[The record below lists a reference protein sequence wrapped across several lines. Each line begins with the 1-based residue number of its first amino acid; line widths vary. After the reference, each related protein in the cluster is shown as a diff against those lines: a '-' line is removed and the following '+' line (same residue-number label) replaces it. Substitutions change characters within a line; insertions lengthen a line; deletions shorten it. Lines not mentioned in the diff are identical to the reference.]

1 MQLSGQKL
9 KQLRSEKGWSQELLA
24 KASGISLRTI
34 QRIESEGNAS
44 AESALA
50 IASAMEVSPTELQST
65 ENPIEVNWKRR
76 KIMQGFI
83 SLLVAFGA
91 IFTIIILAAEPKD
104 YGNKVIFIFLFTYL
118 ATTTIITFGIE
129 GLSKSI
135 KGLRYIFASDI
146 VGGKQAQYLATIYS
160 KQITYSYACGVIGF
174 LVGVVAIHSNSN
186 FNLQNIHQAYA
197 VNTLCLLYS
206 GMLSE
211 CVFRPLKNKLET
223 CDIIYF

>member
-1 MQLSGQKL
+1 MQLSSQKL
-9 KQLRSEKGWSQELLA
+9 KQLRNEKGWSQELLA

-76 KIMQGFI
+76 KMMQGFI

-91 IFTIIILAAEPKD
+91 IFTVITLAAEPRD
-104 YGNKVIFIFLFTYL
+104 YGNKVVFVFLFTYL
-118 ATTTIITFGIE
+118 ATTTIITFGVE
-129 GLSKSI
+129 GLNKSI
-135 KGLRYIFASDI
+135 RGLGYVFASDI
-146 VGGKQAQYLATIYS
+146 VGGKQAQYLAAIYS
-160 KQITYSYACGVIGF
+160 KQITYSYACGAIGF
-174 LVGVVAIHSNSN
+174 LVGVAAIHSPSSV
-186 FNLQNIHQAYA
+186 NLQNIHHGYA

-206 GMLSE
+206 AILSE
-211 CVFRPLKNKLET
+211 CVLRPLKNKLET
-223 CDIIYF
+223 CDIIYS